1 MGGAGYSRLE
11 QLRREGS
18 TSMKSEHREAMGLTG
33 SLGVFMAGTY
43 SIVGEIETAVIL
55 FILSVALV
63 VGGWWYGR

>member
-1 MGGAGYSRLE
+1 MKPAHKGAMALS
-11 QLRREGS
+11 GS
-18 TSMKSEHREAMGLTG
+18 I
-33 SLGVFMAGTY
+33 GVFMSGTY